1 MKERN
6 EEIKEGSNDG
16 GGIVNQ
22 EERER
27 KREKTTKRR
36 RARKR
41 KCQEA
46 REARAPFRRNGA
58 LITNARLPQQKGPK
72 FGRIFMKYGARKSSI
87 KCMGQI

>member
-27 KREKTTKRR
+27 KREKKHNEKEKSKEEKKRR
-36 RARKR
+36 GKR
-41 KCQEA
+41 GDSTIPQKWS
-46 REARAPFRRNGA
+46 
-58 LITNARLPQQKGPK
+58 TNHEWLPQQKGPK

-87 KCMGQI
+87 